1 MNLLARLRSRLK
13 WIAKRRR
20 LEMEMEDEVRFH
32 LESHVDELVRR
43 GVPAAEAKRRARL
56 EFGGIESHKDAMRAS
71 VGVRWWDEMWADLR
85 FGTRMLVKNPGF
97 TAIAVAS
104 LTLGIGANTAIFAV
118 ARRVLLDTLAVK
130 NPGEL
135 RLLTWVSGH
144 EQPVPPV
151 WGDVSSTEEGGLVS
165 TAFSFPVLEELRR
178 RTDVFQDLIAFKDV
192 EGMTATVDGH
202 PDIVAAEMV
211 SGNTLDALGVQPV
224 MGRTLTPADDDGP
237 GKGPVTVIGEGYWKE
252 QFGGSSSVLGKPISL
267 NGVPVTIVGVIPAHF
282 TGLTMGSVAQIF
294 VPLTMQ
300 PLLIPRAQVIGS
312 GNSSLLENPQS
323 WWVSVIARL
332 RPDVPQAKTQA
343 VLDAVLRNAA
353 LTTLHTVKDFDR
365 FHLKLEAGDRGLD
378 DLQAQAKQSYFLL
391 ALSGL
396 VLLLACVNLANLL
409 LARATARQTE
419 IGTRLALGAGRARIV
434 RQFLTESLMLSILGG
449 ALGLILSFS
458 SRRLIPLLF
467 ENTGQL
473 RALRPEFDWLTLAF
487 TMAVS
492 LAAAIV
498 FGTIPASQATRAE
511 VNTALK
517 DGSYATPSQNRRWL
531 GKGLVVVQ
539 IMLST
544 ILLIGA
550 GVFVRTL
557 INLSHRPLGF
567 QANHILL
574 FRLNPPRSRYSDV
587 QMQSLYGQLEE
598 KLAAIPGV
606 RSATMSNIA
615 IIGDGHS
622 GSTFHVSGREIAPG
636 DEERIQTNAV
646 GADFFQTMGIGLL
659 EGRGFSAHDTAISTK
674 VAVVNQTL
682 VRRFFP
688 KQDPIGQTF
697 TCDSEDGAGPI
708 QIIGVVADTRYADLR
723 SDTPATFYV
732 PYVQRSLASRMV
744 FELRTVGESSS
755 VLSEARAAVESLDR
769 DLPLSDVRTMKEQI
783 ETTVSGERRL
793 AQLTSAFGALA
804 LTLASIGIYG
814 IMAYT
819 VARRMNEIGIR
830 MALGAPTRNVLLM
843 ILREASA
850 LAVIG
855 ISAGLGAGLL
865 LMRFI
870 RSMLFGLNSTD
881 PFTLASAALLLL
893 AIAMLAGWVPA
904 RRASLIQPIQALH
917 RP

>member
-1 MNLLARLRSRLK
+1 
-13 WIAKRRR
+13 
-20 LEMEMEDEVRFH
+20 
-32 LESHVDELVRR
+32 
-43 GVPAAEAKRRARL
+43 
-56 EFGGIESHKDAMRAS
+56 
-71 VGVRWWDEMWADLR
+71 
-85 FGTRMLVKNPGF
+85 
-97 TAIAVAS
+97 
-104 LTLGIGANTAIFAV
+104 
-118 ARRVLLDTLAVK
+118 
-130 NPGEL
+130 
-135 RLLTWVSGH
+135 
-144 EQPVPPV
+144 
-151 WGDVSSTEEGGLVS
+151 
-165 TAFSFPVLEELRR
+165 
-178 RTDVFQDLIAFKDV
+178 
-192 EGMTATVDGH
+192 
-202 PDIVAAEMV
+202 
-211 SGNTLDALGVQPV
+211 
-224 MGRTLTPADDDGP
+224 
-237 GKGPVTVIGEGYWKE
+237 
-252 QFGGSSSVLGKPISL
+252 
-267 NGVPVTIVGVIPAHF
+267 
-282 TGLTMGSVAQIF
+282 
-294 VPLTMQ
+294 
-300 PLLIPRAQVIGS
+300 
-312 GNSSLLENPQS
+312 
-323 WWVSVIARL
+323 
-332 RPDVPQAKTQA
+332 
-343 VLDAVLRNAA
+343 
-353 LTTLHTVKDFDR
+353 
-365 FHLKLEAGDRGLD
+365 
-378 DLQAQAKQSYFLL
+378 
-391 ALSGL
+391 
-396 VLLLACVNLANLL
+396 
-409 LARATARQTE
+409 
-419 IGTRLALGAGRARIV
+419 
-434 RQFLTESLMLSILGG
+434 
-449 ALGLILSFS
+449 
-458 SRRLIPLLF
+458 LIPLLF

-473 RALRPEFDWLTLAF
+473 GALRPEFDWLTLAF
-487 TMAVS
+487 TTAVS

-498 FGTIPASQATRAE
+498 FGTIPAWQATRAE

-567 QANHILL
+567 QADHMLL

-587 QMQSLYGQLEE
+587 QMQSLYGRLEE

-646 GADFFQTMGIGLL
+646 GADFFQTMGIGVL
-659 EGRGFSAHDTAISTK
+659 EGRGFSAHDTAISPK
-674 VAVVNQTL
+674 VAVVNQAL

-723 SDTPATFYV
+723 SDAPATFYV
-732 PYVQRSLASRMV
+732 PYVQRQLASRMV

-755 VLSEARAAVESLDR
+755 FLSEARAAVESVDR

-783 ETTVSGERRL
+783 EGTVSGERRL

-804 LTLASIGIYG
+804 LVLASIGIYG

-865 LMRFI
+865 LMRFV
-870 RSMLFGLNSTD
+870 RSMLFGLNPTD

-917 RP
+917 RQ